1 MEGVILI
8 VRSITCIVFKT
19 KMLLILYY
27 DTALT
32 AKGGIC
38 DLLNYLLY
46 LYITYIEMPTA
57 YVLINCDLGSEEEII
72 REIRKLPEAVEVS
85 GVYGVY
91 DIIARI
97 SSDSMD
103 KLRETIT
110 WHVRRIDKVRST
122 LTMMVIE
129 GQGEQ
134 AKTNQE

>member
-1 MEGVILI
+1 
-8 VRSITCIVFKT
+8 
-19 KMLLILYY
+19 
-27 DTALT
+27 
-32 AKGGIC
+32 
-38 DLLNYLLY
+38 
-46 LYITYIEMPTA
+46 MPTA

-91 DIIARI
+91 DII

-122 LTMMVIE
+122 LTMIVIE

-134 AKTNQE
+134 SINKKNI